1 MLLFTR
7 SAQHGS
13 TQFGAECRS
22 CLQLWETRYG
32 MLLSQ
37 RTPDL
42 AQRLA
47 PRSGALI
54 AAAARPLGVAL
65 CGGGGGAVALAF
77 EGAVLVCMVRTP
89 GTSVGL
95 AHSLGTAQRTC
106 EAMEASQAAS
116 ALRPPLCH
124 APHVGDLLGAF
135 APLPPNGRPR
145 PLDGALLGAWRARAE
160 RGDAH
165 EEAQLALLLRE
176 KPPHTPAS
184 FERALLE
191 YLKMLGYTRLSGD
204 GGHVGAATGVA
215 TSSGKRRKGE
225 VSADGATPNGVSGEP
240 STKKARR
247 EAARAEAARAETTA
261 ESAAPARQA
270 VLANGDGGA
279 AGGSPRGISAHFVAQ
294 VCARCLGE
302 KSTEWLQPLRLLMS
316 CGAVTAA
323 VHPQLLPALC
333 EARALPLLLDFLR
346 YASDLHENQLVQLL
360 QITLREVRANQ
371 ELKANAAAEAAA
383 VKAKPMRPFGSLAA
397 EAAVAEAAA
406 ADDGQWDHLLDQL
419 IRAPRND
426 VLLLQALGALSLPD
440 CVGLLGRLLQ
450 LLTRY
455 LGSWELEGTD
465 VPELSQVLDWLNVL
479 LDAHFSQLLLHVP
492 AHALLKRLATF
503 AGRHA
508 QQCASL
514 NTVHGH
520 LALASSR
527 GSLPTRPPLPDYSVE
542 LLHL

>member
-1 MLLFTR
+1 
-7 SAQHGS
+7 
-13 TQFGAECRS
+13 
-22 CLQLWETRYG
+22 
-32 MLLSQ
+32 
-37 RTPDL
+37 
-42 AQRLA
+42 
-47 PRSGALI
+47 
-54 AAAARPLGVAL
+54 
-65 CGGGGGAVALAF
+65 
-77 EGAVLVCMVRTP
+77 VLVCMVRTP
-89 GTSVGL
+89 GTSGGL

-106 EAMEASQAAS
+106 DAMEASQAAS

-184 FERALLE
+184 FERALLD
-191 YLKMLGYTRLSGD
+191 YLKMLGYEKRLSGD
-204 GGHVGAATGVA
+204 GGHVRAAAGVA
-215 TSSGKRRKGE
+215 TPSGKRRKGE
-225 VSADGATPNGVSGEP
+225 VLADGATPNGVSGEP

-247 EAARAEAARAETTA
+247 EAAGAEAARAESMA
-261 ESAAPARQA
+261 ESPAPARQA

-279 AGGSPRGISAHFVAQ
+279 GPVKKKASPRGISAHFVAH

-371 ELKANAAAEAAA
+371 DLKASAAAEAAA